1 MKSLLREGIAALAL
15 LGGLVLPIVSCA
27 HDLGD
32 APVSVVAVSR
42 QDSTSA
48 SGPSFPFSACGS
60 EVSGSTSTTTAPPLP
75 SALALGLAMADF
87 TGDGHP
93 DLATVGVGWFDSSR
107 AHYSIEI
114 RLTEG
119 GSQSLELTAPFGGL
133 LVTPKDVTGDGT
145 LDLVVR
151 AVGSRAPV
159 AVFLNDGCG
168 HFSATEPAAFAKVL
182 AQIPA
187 EFGFTTDEQLYFSAT
202 LVSSEA
208 YTLKCQSASARN
220 PQEQDGSLLPAH
232 DSAPSHSFLPFGSNR
247 APPSLR

>member
-15 LGGLVLPIVSCA
+15 LGGLVLPVVSSA
-27 HDLGD
+27 HDLGE
-32 APVSVVAVSR
+32 APVSVVAASR

-48 SGPSFPFSACGS
+48 SGPLFSSFACGT
-60 EVSGSTSTTTAPPLP
+60 EASGSTSTTIMPPMT

-133 LVTPKDVTGDGT
+133 LVTPKDVTGNGT

-151 AVGSRAPV
+151 AAGSRAPV

-168 HFSATEPAAFAKVL
+168 HFSETEPAAFAKAL
-182 AQIPA
+182 AQVPA
-187 EFGFTTDEQLYFSAT
+187 EFGLTTGEQLYFSVT

-208 YTLKCQSASARN
+208 YTIECQSASARN
-220 PQEQDGSLLPAH
+220 PQEQDGSLLSAN
-232 DSAPSHSFLPFGSNR
+232 DSVPSHSFLPFGSNR
-247 APPSLR
+247 APPSLA

>member
-15 LGGLVLPIVSCA
+15 LGGLVVPVVPGA
-27 HDLGD
+27 DDLGD
-32 APVSVVAVSR
+32 APVPVVAASR

-48 SGPSFPFSACGS
+48 SGPLFPYSACRNAG
-60 EVSGSTSTTTAPPLP
+60 
-75 SALALGLAMADF
+75 SALASTAAEPPMTPALAMGLALADF

-93 DLATVGVGWFDSSR
+93 DLATVEVGWFDPSR

-119 GSQSLELTAPFGGL
+119 GGQSLRLTAPFGGL
-133 LVTPKDVTGDGT
+133 LVTPKDVTGNGT
-145 LDLVVR
+145 LDLIVR
-151 AVGSRAPV
+151 AAGSRAPV

-187 EFGFTTDEQLYFSAT
+187 EFGFTSERQLYFSAT
-202 LVSSEA
+202 L
-208 YTLKCQSASARN
+208 ASAETYTIKCRN
-220 PQEQDGSLLPAH
+220 ASVRNQQEQDGSLLPAN
-232 DSAPSHSFLPFGSNR
+232 DRAPSHLFLPFGSSR
-247 APPSLR
+247 APPSLW